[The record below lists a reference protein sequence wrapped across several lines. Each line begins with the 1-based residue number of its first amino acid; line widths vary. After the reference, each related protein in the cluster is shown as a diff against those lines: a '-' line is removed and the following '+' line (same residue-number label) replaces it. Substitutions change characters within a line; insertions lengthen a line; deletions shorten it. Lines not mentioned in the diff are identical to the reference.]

1 MLNSY
6 YFFEI
11 LATYVEFMLLY
22 AFCDRLFEP
31 RFTKNKQRLVKQFL
45 TAILTT
51 LVTLANIVALF
62 SYITAFVGV
71 PMVAL
76 ASSILYKEKFIS
88 IKNICIF
95 SVTYIYYATVL
106 CIDFLSVSFI
116 STFFPG
122 ITGYNVLNVQNIY
135 RIVHLVFVKSIGI
148 LVYFLMRR
156 HLHKNVIK
164 PEYFFY
170 LFLISFLI
178 KLSSFFVNQLSSLWL
193 IEDSGIKYVAV
204 FVHTLNIIITFLAF
218 VITKKLT
225 ELNEAREYLHI
236 SEVLNEKQGTEYLN
250 YSQLDTENAK
260 IRHELKNHFLVVSR
274 LIQEDKVDA
283 CKKYL
288 EKCSFEEP
296 LFHEFAQ
303 TGSDIVDMVLKSRIY
318 LAKKSHILLNY
329 TGVNLT
335 NIHIEEKDICSILSN
350 LLDNAIEAC
359 NRQAPEAKKTIDVT
373 ISEQWGLLRIEVSNT
388 VDTPPV
394 IKNGRIATSKADKN
408 LHGFGLQVIK
418 DCVKKYHG
426 DMNFSYDEIAHTFSV
441 ALTLC
446 LA

>member
-31 RFTKNKQRLVKQFL
+31 RFSKNKQRLVKQIL
-45 TAILTT
+45 TAILTA
-51 LVTLANIVALF
+51 LITLANTISLF
-62 SYITAFVGV
+62 SYITTIVGI

-76 ASSILYKEKFIS
+76 ASLTLYKEKFIS
-88 IKNICIF
+88 IKNISIL
-95 SVTYIYYATVL
+95 SVTYLYYSSSL
-106 CIDFLSVSFI
+106 CVDFLSVSLI
-116 STFFPG
+116 SVFLPG
-122 ITGYNVLNVQNIY
+122 LTGHDILYVQDAY
-135 RIVHLVFVKSIGI
+135 RLLHLAFVKGFWIVI
-148 LVYFLMRR
+148 YFIVRKYLNR
-156 HLHKNVIK
+156 NVIK
-164 PEYFFY
+164 AEYLFY
-170 LFLISFLI
+170 LFLISLLI
-178 KLSSFFVNQLSSLWL
+178 QIFSFFVNQSSSLWL
-193 IEDSGIKYVAV
+193 IEDSGIKYVALSM
-204 FVHTLNIIITFLAF
+204 HILNMIIIFPAF
-218 VITKKLT
+218 VIAKKLT
-225 ELNEAREYLHI
+225 ELSEAREHLHI
-236 SEVLNEKQGTEYLN
+236 SEVLNEKQGTEYLR

-446 LA
+446 L

>member
-1 MLNSY
+1 M
-6 YFFEI
+6 
-11 LATYVEFMLLY
+11 
-22 AFCDRLFEP
+22 
-31 RFTKNKQRLVKQFL
+31 
-45 TAILTT
+45 
-51 LVTLANIVALF
+51 
-62 SYITAFVGV
+62 
-71 PMVAL
+71 
-76 ASSILYKEKFIS
+76 
-88 IKNICIF
+88 
-95 SVTYIYYATVL
+95 
-106 CIDFLSVSFI
+106 
-116 STFFPG
+116 
-122 ITGYNVLNVQNIY
+122 
-135 RIVHLVFVKSIGI
+135 
-148 LVYFLMRR
+148 
-156 HLHKNVIK
+156 
-164 PEYFFY
+164 
-170 LFLISFLI
+170 
-178 KLSSFFVNQLSSLWL
+178 
-193 IEDSGIKYVAV
+193 
-204 FVHTLNIIITFLAF
+204 
-218 VITKKLT
+218 
-225 ELNEAREYLHI
+225 NEAREYLHI
-236 SEVLNEKQGTEYLN
+236 SEVLNEKQGDEYLR

-260 IRHELKNHFLVVSR
+260 IRHELKNHFLVVSQ